1 MQNTKSGRSRRAGL
15 RRATLATVLV
25 ALTAFLSIA
34 GVSAIAAGSKAPRS
48 VHVWA
53 TYYGWFDNTPPGCA
67 TSYSGCA
74 GGKGTYADPITFAS
88 AKAEFPVGTILYYPT
103 VQKYFRM
110 GDSCQEC
117 ELDWKGHGPDGGPHM
132 YHVDLWIGGK
142 GGNAFDAINCE
153 DALTKQNAKGDP
165 VLSKFIVNPAHNL
178 KVSSQPLFN
187 VKSGR
192 CFGGAKASS
201 TTGTYRNR
209 ATKRCLADSGNANL
223 HATTTGCNGAADR
236 IVFNGAFLMH
246 GKQCLKTS
254 GSSDGS
260 QMVWARC
267 DGDANEQWE
276 INPNSTITWMQYT
289 RCIADQHQRVVM
301 TACTSSPT
309 ERWTFKSIHAS

>member
-1 MQNTKSGRSRRAGL
+1 MRRTEPGRPRRTWL
-15 RRATLATVLV
+15 RRAALTGVLV
-25 ALTAFLSIA
+25 ALTGFLSIA
-34 GVSAIAAGSKAPRS
+34 AVSALAAQTTAPRT

-74 GGKGTYADPITFAS
+74 GGRGTYADPITFAS
-88 AKAEFPVGTILYYPT
+88 SKAEFPVGTILYYPT
-103 VQKYFRM
+103 VHKYFRM

-117 ELDWKGHGPDGGPHM
+117 TLDWKGHGPDGGPHM

-153 DALTKQNAKGDP
+153 DALTKQTAKGDP
-165 VLSKFIVNPAHNL
+165 VLSKFVVDPADNL
-178 KVSSQPLFN
+178 TVSSAPLFN
-187 VKSGR
+187 VKTGR

-209 ATKRCLADSGNANL
+209 STKRCLAVSAPGHRD
-223 HATTTGCNGAADR
+223 ATTTACGDAADR

-246 GKQCLKTS
+246 DKRCLKTS
-254 GSSDGS
+254 GSRDGS

-276 INPNSTITWMQYT
+276 INPNGTITWMQYT
-289 RCIADQHQRVVM
+289 RCVADKHRRIVM

-309 ERWTFKSIHAS
+309 ERWAFTSVHKR